1 MVLNLNLMVLNP
13 KYLINC
19 LGRAFE
25 GLSNFPLKFHKP
37 RLHHLHCSWIIF
49 CGFWGVPRLL
59 CHRAPP
65 LREAGRGKLTRLPH
79 RRADVWLKGSPRTL
93 FQGVGKHSLRLEG
106 PKPVERPGS
115 SSSQAF
121 WHSGTTGSH
130 GRAENGVGRA
140 GWI

>member
-93 FQGVGKHSLRLEG
+93 FQGVGKKLGGKQNGEG
-106 PKPVERPGS
+106 NEE
-115 SSSQAF
+115 
-121 WHSGTTGSH
+121 
-130 GRAENGVGRA
+130 GRESGVGQA
-140 GWI
+140 GEKGLGE